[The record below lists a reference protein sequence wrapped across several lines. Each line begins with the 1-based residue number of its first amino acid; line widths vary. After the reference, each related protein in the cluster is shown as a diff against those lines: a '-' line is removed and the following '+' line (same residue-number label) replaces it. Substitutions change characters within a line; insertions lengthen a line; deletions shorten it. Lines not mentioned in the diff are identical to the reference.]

1 MATTNYAERLIE
13 DINNSK
19 KKSVRLNEPVIMYA
33 EIRTD
38 TDYSIDFGV
47 YKIAVERFSVKKN
60 IFGDYNILIA
70 NGQHQITSFSKDS
83 YDEIQKHLKK

>member
-38 TDYSIDFGV
+38 TDKTIDFGV
-47 YKIAVERFSVKKN
+47 YKIAINSFSVKKN
-60 IFGDYNILIA
+60 IFGENKILIA
-70 NGQHQITSFSKDS
+70 NGEHQITSFAKDS
-83 YDEIQKHLKK
+83 YDKIKKHLKK

>member
-1 MATTNYAERLIE
+1 MATTNYAEKLIE

-19 KKSVRLNEPVIMYA
+19 KKSIRLNEPVIMYA

-38 TDYSIDFGV
+38 TDHTIDFGI

-60 IFGDYNILIA
+60 IFGEYKILMA
-70 NGQHQITSFSKDS
+70 NGQHQITHFTKET
-83 YDEIQKHLKK
+83 YDEIHRQMKK

>member
-19 KKSVRLNEPVIMYA
+19 KKSIRLKEPVIMYA
-33 EIRTD
+33 DIRTD

-60 IFGDYNILIA
+60 IFGEDKILIA
-70 NGQHQITSFSKDS
+70 NGEHQITSFAKDS
-83 YDEIQKHLKK
+83 YDAIHKHLKK